1 MIDAAALADTIDWLN
16 DGCPSAPEADQALSE
31 LCLRLTGCGV
41 PLVHGAI
48 FARTLH
54 PEIIGRR
61 WIWHPE
67 TGIDAASVGH
77 DLFSDPEYRN
87 SPIRYVFDKAEKL
100 RRRLGDPDCPI
111 DFTFLDKFRDE
122 GVTDFFAMPLLASD
136 GLVNASAWMTLAKG
150 GFSDGQL
157 DAIGAI
163 QKPLARLVEVKSL
176 KRVAIN
182 LLDTYVGG
190 QAGGRILNGHIR
202 RGDIE
207 AIRAAIWLSDMRG
220 FTVRADRM
228 APTELVELL
237 NRYFDCQVP
246 AIREAG
252 GEVLKFMGDGLLAIF
267 PVGDRDEKRV
277 CGTVLAA
284 ARTIERTVDGAD
296 WAGLEQPGG
305 VKFGVALHIGEV
317 MYGNVGSSNRLD
329 FTCIGPAVNIA
340 ARIEALSGQI
350 GRTILA
356 SSAFA
361 AHVAQEALTPLGEF
375 SLKGVA
381 ALQTVYGLP

>member
-1 MIDAAALADTIDWLN
+1 MIDASALADTIEWLN
-16 DGCPSAPEADQALSE
+16 DGCPSAPEPDQALTE

-41 PLVHGAI
+41 PLIHGAI

-67 TGIDAASVGH
+67 TGVEAASVGH
-77 DLFSDPEYRN
+77 DSFSDPQYRD
-87 SPIRYVFDKAEKL
+87 SPIKYVFDKAEKL
-100 RRRLGDPDCPI
+100 RRRLGDSDCPV
-111 DFTFLDKFRDE
+111 DFTFLDRFRDE

-136 GLVNASAWMTLAKG
+136 GLVNASAWMTRVEG
-150 GFSDGQL
+150 GFSDRQL

-202 RGDIE
+202 RGDVE

-220 FTVRADRM
+220 FTARADRM
-228 APTELVELL
+228 PPGDLVDLL

-267 PVGDRDEKRV
+267 PMGAETETSV
-277 CGTVLAA
+277 CSTVLGA
-284 ARTIERTVDGAD
+284 ARAIERTIADAD
-296 WAGLEQPGG
+296 WGGLEAPRG

-317 MYGNVGSSNRLD
+317 MYGNVGSTNRLD
-329 FTCIGPAVNIA
+329 FTCIGPAVNVA

-361 AHVAQEALTPLGEF
+361 THVAQDALTPLGEF

-381 ALQTVYGLP
+381 APQMVYGLA